1 MGFEEAT
8 FGWPSAFWEDSDSVH
23 HACDPVCMA
32 ISGALDNRLLDLAD
46 EIYEEGKADGFA
58 LGLIEGAR
66 QALDA
71 ADIAARSE
79 LCDCGCG
86 LTYNEIDYLDD
97 AFAEA
102 RDEAEGCGCDFCQSQ
117 PEEAG
122 DEYSLY
128 LPDPIGDEIVLLT
141 QSQVTEINE
150 RLEALEYEAGVKYV
164 G

>member
-1 MGFEEAT
+1 
-8 FGWPSAFWEDSDSVH
+8 
-23 HACDPVCMA
+23 MA

-71 ADIAARSE
+71 AEIAAQAE
-79 LCDCGCG
+79 MCDCGCG
-86 LTYNEIDYLDD
+86 LTYDELGYLDD

-102 RDEAEGCGCDFCQSQ
+102 RDGAEGCDCEFCS
-117 PEEAG
+117 PEQENDDTIYVALDDG
-122 DEYSLY
+122 V
-128 LPDPIGDEIVLLT
+128 EIPLSVLLGDIAKT
-141 QSQVTEINE
+141 LTELVE
-150 RLEALEYEAGVKYV
+150 RQESVEEFVGLKYT